1 MTRIFKYDF
10 GRLNPGR
17 QTIMIHNKLHFILDF
32 QEQDGNLVMWAS
44 VSNEKAPI
52 PFSIDVRWTG
62 ETEPNMTYFK
72 TIQGSDGLV
81 YHIYI

>member
-1 MTRIFKYDF
+1 MNRIFKYEF

-17 QTIMIHNKLHFILDF
+17 QTIVAHKKINRILDF
-32 QEQDGNLVMWAS
+32 QEQYGYLVMWAS
-44 VSNEKAPI
+44 VSDEDQTCPVN
-52 PFSIDVRWTG
+52 IDVRWTG

>member
-1 MTRIFKYDF
+1 MNRIFKYDF

-17 QTIMIHNKLHFILDF
+17 QTIVLDNKPNYILDF

-44 VSNEKAPI
+44 VSDMEGCFLFN
-52 PFSIDVRWTG
+52 IDVRWTG

>member
-1 MTRIFKYDF
+1 MTRIFKYEF
-10 GRLNPGR
+10 GPLNPGH
-17 QTIMIHNKLHFILDF
+17 QTIMIHNKMHLILDF
-32 QEQDGNLVMWAS
+32 QEQNGQLVMWAS
-44 VSNEKAPI
+44 VSEEKVSR

-62 ETEPNMTYFK
+62 ESEPNMTYFK